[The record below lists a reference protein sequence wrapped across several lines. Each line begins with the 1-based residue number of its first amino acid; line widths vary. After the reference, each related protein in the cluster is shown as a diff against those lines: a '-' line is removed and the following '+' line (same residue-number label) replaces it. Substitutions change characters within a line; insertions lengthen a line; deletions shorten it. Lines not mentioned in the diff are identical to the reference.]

1 MTLYTFDGIRRHRR
15 CPYEYRMDSRAP
27 GWRITAD
34 ECMDMAVRDAVLAS
48 ETRRVMR
55 GERISRDDALSFF
68 WESWDRHYPDVDP
81 LPEDAH
87 GLIRY
92 GERCMDRYLSAC
104 GRYDVR
110 DVIKKVVDN
119 GDFCEVQELYA
130 KVSDPEQL
138 AQLKHYLELSVKMAP
153 ITPDHHFYIDQGVYS
168 RMRVAF
174 IQIGKAMVRAGI
186 LEDPEDIF
194 MLKAH
199 PVAQRQQQTGQ
210 SLPPHKDHIQHDKRA
225 HVQKRRKHQG
235 RN

>member
-48 ETRRVMR
+48 ETRKVMR

-110 DVIKKVVDN
+110 DVSAVGVSGTLSLTN
-119 GDFCEVQELYA
+119 GHEVLVPIDILMFHGSTATVCQF
-130 KVSDPEQL
+130 VTDPGL
-138 AQLKHYLELSVKMAP
+138 RSASELSRDREMCL
-153 ITPDHHFYIDQGVYS
+153 
-168 RMRVAF
+168 
-174 IQIGKAMVRAGI
+174 RALWALG
-186 LEDPEDIF
+186 PSG
-194 MLKAH
+194 
-199 PVAQRQQQTGQ
+199 PWGT
-210 SLPPHKDHIQHDKRA
+210 
-225 HVQKRRKHQG
+225 
-235 RN
+235 

>member
-110 DVIKKVVDN
+110 DVSAV
-119 GDFCEVQELYA
+119 G
-130 KVSDPEQL
+130 VSGTL
-138 AQLKHYLELSVKMAP
+138 
-153 ITPDHHFYIDQGVYS
+153 
-168 RMRVAF
+168 
-174 IQIGKAMVRAGI
+174 
-186 LEDPEDIF
+186 
-194 MLKAH
+194 
-199 PVAQRQQQTGQ
+199 
-210 SLPPHKDHIQHDKRA
+210 SLPNGHEVLVP
-225 HVQKRRKHQG
+225 
-235 RN
+235 

>member
-34 ECMDMAVRDAVLAS
+34 ECMEMAVRDAVLAS
-48 ETRRVMR
+48 ATRRVMR

-104 GRYDVR
+104 VQSTQF
-110 DVIKKVVDN
+110 V
-119 GDFCEVQELYA
+119 CECL
-130 KVSDPEQL
+130 
-138 AQLKHYLELSVKMAP
+138 
-153 ITPDHHFYIDQGVYS
+153 T
-168 RMRVAF
+168 
-174 IQIGKAMVRAGI
+174 RA
-186 LEDPEDIF
+186 
-194 MLKAH
+194 
-199 PVAQRQQQTGQ
+199 
-210 SLPPHKDHIQHDKRA
+210 
-225 HVQKRRKHQG
+225 
-235 RN
+235 